1 MPPAPAPRPH
11 PEAPGA
17 PAATVPTSH
26 RTPSAAGPPA
36 RHSPARAQPTAARS
50 RHHAP
55 RGPPAAP
62 RRSAPSTRSPPAP
75 RPGQPAATPHQHQDP
90 PRPPRSTANTFS
102 NRKSRTPRQRAAA
115 HTPVEARAPVTRLPN
130 TYALSKVSEIAQSNN
145 RLYSASGTYGAK
157 KPMSSLREEKLVISS
172 ANESA
177 RGHSSAERYGAKPR
191 RVSFR
196 ARFWKSSSSPSSLS
210 ADAESIANTER
221 LARVP
226 SETSGTNLARA
237 KARVYPSGSC
247 RHSLSTWSN
256 NPGDLPS
263 PRFDIA
269 SPIS

>member
-1 MPPAPAPRPH
+1 MEIAAAVPAIVPR
-11 PEAPGA
+11 
-17 PAATVPTSH
+17 TS
-26 RTPSAAGPPA
+26 
-36 RHSPARAQPTAARS
+36 S
-50 RHHAP
+50 R
-55 RGPPAAP
+55 
-62 RRSAPSTRSPPAP
+62 P
-75 RPGQPAATPHQHQDP
+75 RPGSRLRSILSNASRFGCVGYSTTTLCTCSNNENRTLACPAG
-90 PRPPRSTANTFS
+90 TAS
-102 NRKSRTPRQRAAA
+102 IAVRKSFPGRNFASASIDSA
-115 HTPVEARAPVTRLPN
+115 L
-130 TYALSKVSEIAQSNN
+130 ALSKVSEIAQSNN